1 MTVSQVRFRKIQ
13 AAEEVP
19 KNRVCSNK
27 ELLTMG
33 RNIKLV
39 LAYDGTA
46 YHGWQMQPKHPTIQ
60 KTLHQ
65 TLWRVLGGPTQPP
78 HASGRTDAGV
88 HALGQVVT
96 FLTDKPIPAAN
107 LVMALNDVLPADI
120 RVLSAEE
127 ASANFHPR
135 DSAKAKTYRYR
146 LFRSEICSP
155 FLARFVNHYPY
166 PLDEA
171 AMIAV
176 AGLIEG
182 EHDFTSFAAAD
193 PEKGLEDEDRSK
205 VRTIFSSAWRREG
218 DELIYEVRGSGFLHH
233 MVRNLVGTF
242 LLLGRGTIT
251 AKDLKRILD
260 LKDRS
265 AAGPTVGSEGLYLVN
280 VEY

>member
-1 MTVSQVRFRKIQ
+1 M
-13 AAEEVP
+13 
-19 KNRVCSNK
+19 CSNG
-27 ELLTMG
+27 ELLIMG

-46 YHGWQMQPKHPTIQ
+46 YHGWQMQPKHPTVQ

-65 TLWRVLGGPTQPP
+65 VLWRVLGGPMQPP
-78 HASGRTDAGV
+78 EASGRTDAGV

-96 FLTDKPIPAAN
+96 FRTDKPIPAVN
-107 LVMALNDVLPADI
+107 LVPALNDVLPPDI

-127 ASANFHPR
+127 VSPDFHPR
-135 DSAKAKTYRYR
+135 DCAKAKTYRYR
-146 LFRSEICSP
+146 LFRSDICSP

-166 PLDEA
+166 PLDESA
-171 AMIAV
+171 IITA

-182 EHDFTSFAAAD
+182 EHDFTSFAAVD
-193 PEKGLEDEDRSK
+193 PEKRIDDEDRSK
-205 VRTIFSSAWRREG
+205 VRTIFSSKWHREG
-218 DELIYEVRGSGFLHH
+218 EELIYEVRGSGFLHH

-242 LLLGRGTIT
+242 LLLGKGTT
-251 AKDLKRILD
+251 SAKDLKRILD

-265 AAGPTVGSEGLYLVN
+265 AAGPTVGPEGLYLVN

>member
-1 MTVSQVRFRKIQ
+1 MDSKKFYPSLRL
-13 AAEEVP
+13 P
-19 KNRVCSNK
+19 KKGLCSNRA
-27 ELLTMG
+27 LFRMG

-39 LAYDGTA
+39 LSYDGTL

-60 KTLHQ
+60 KALHQ
-65 TLWRVLGGPTQPP
+65 SLWRVLGGPTQPP
-78 HASGRTDAGV
+78 EASGRTDAGV

-96 FLTDKPIPAAN
+96 FRTDKPIPVEN
-107 LVMALNDVLPADI
+107 LTAALNDVLPADI

-127 ASANFHPR
+127 VAPGFHPR
-135 DSAKAKTYRYR
+135 DCAKAKTYRYR
-146 LFRSEICSP
+146 LLRSEICPP

-171 AMIAV
+171 AMSAA
-176 AGLIEG
+176 AGMVEG
-182 EHDFTSFAAAD
+182 EHDFASFAAVD
-193 PEKGLEDEDRSK
+193 PEKGLDDDNRSK
-205 VRTIFSSAWRREG
+205 IRTIFSSAWRRDG

-242 LLLGRGTIT
+242 LLLGKGTIDQ
-251 AKDLKRILD
+251 KDLKRILD

-265 AAGPTVGSEGLYLVN
+265 AAGPTVGPEGLYLVN

>member
-1 MTVSQVRFRKIQ
+1 MS
-13 AAEEVP
+13 
-19 KNRVCSNK
+19 
-27 ELLTMG
+27 

-39 LAYDGTA
+39 LAYDGTS
-46 YHGWQMQPKHPTIQ
+46 YHGWQMQPNHPTIQ
-60 KTLHQ
+60 RVLHQ

-78 HASGRTDAGV
+78 EASGRTDAGV

-96 FLTDKPIPAAN
+96 FRTDKPIPAAN

-127 ASANFHPR
+127 TAPDFHPR
-135 DSAKAKTYRYR
+135 DCAKAKTYRYR
-146 LFRSEICSP
+146 VLRADIRPP

-171 AMIAV
+171 AMV
-176 AGLIEG
+176 AAAAIIEG
-182 EHDFTSFAAAD
+182 EHDFTSFAAVD
-193 PEKGLEDEDRSK
+193 PEKGLDDEDRTK
-205 VRTIFSSAWRREG
+205 VRKIFTSTWRREG
-218 DELIYEVRGSGFLHH
+218 DELTYEVRGSGFLHH

-242 LLLGRGTIT
+242 LLLGRGTIS

-265 AAGPTVGSEGLYLVN
+265 AAGPTVGPEGLYLVS